1 MSFVPA
7 TDERGV
13 TGYGLGLQRCE
24 LPGCV
29 ELLGHLGTAAGYR
42 TVVGQL
48 PAQRIDIALV
58 ITNPDDP
65 SPVFFPAFQLMADEA
80 S

>member
-13 TGYGLGLQRCE
+13 TGYPLGLQHYE
-24 LPGCV
+24 LPVGV
-29 ELLGHLGTAAGYR
+29 ELVGHLGTTAGYR
-42 TVVGQL
+42 TCMRQV

-65 SPVFFPAFQLMADEA
+65 SPVLFPAFQLMADEA

>member
-13 TGYGLGLQRCE
+13 TGYGFGLQPYE
-24 LPGCV
+24 LPGGV
-29 ELLGHLGTAAGYR
+29 ELLGHLGTTAGYR
-42 TVVGQL
+42 TFVGQL
-48 PAQRIDIALV
+48 PAQRLDIALV
-58 ITNPDDP
+58 TTDPDDP
-65 SPVFFPAFQLMADEA
+65 SPVLFPAFQLMADEA